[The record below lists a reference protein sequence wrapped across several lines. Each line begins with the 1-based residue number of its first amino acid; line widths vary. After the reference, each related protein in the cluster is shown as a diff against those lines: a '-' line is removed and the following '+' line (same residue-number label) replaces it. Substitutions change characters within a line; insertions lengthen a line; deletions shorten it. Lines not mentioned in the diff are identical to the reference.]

1 MSPPTSGPT
10 GGAAGAAAALAVRTT
25 PPPLL
30 GRAAHLVERNLLAN
44 RRASLIFVSGLF
56 EPMFYLFA
64 LGIGLGGLVGEVT
77 GPDGT
82 PVAYGVFVAPA
93 LLAASAMNGGAYET
107 TFNVFAKLKWGR
119 VYDAVLSTPL
129 TPRDVAV
136 GELTWALARGG
147 VYAVA
152 FLLVAWTAGL
162 VVSPTAL
169 LALPAALLIGFAF
182 AGLGLTATTFMRS
195 WQDFDLVQLVLL
207 PLFLFSATFYPLE
220 VYPAALQPVAY
231 LSPLFHGVELVR
243 GLMLG
248 VVGWPLLG
256 HAVVLGA
263 LGAGGLAVASRRFGR
278 LLLT

>member
-1 MSPPTSGPT
+1 MSVRPAGDGPPAPGHGSV
-10 GGAAGAAAALAVRTT
+10 LVLRTT
-25 PPPLL
+25 PPLLL
-30 GRAAHLVERNLLAN
+30 GRAARLVERNVMAN
-44 RRASLIFVSGLF
+44 RRAWMIFVSGLF
-56 EPMFYLFA
+56 EPVFYLFA

-77 GPDGT
+77 GPGHA
-82 PVAYGVFVAPA
+82 PVAYAVFVAPG

-136 GELTWALARGG
+136 GEVTWALLRGS

-152 FLLVAWTAGL
+152 FLGVAWAAGL
-162 VVSPTAL
+162 VVSPYAV
-169 LALPAALLIGFAF
+169 LALPAASLIGFAF
-182 AGLGLTATTFMRS
+182 AGLGLAATTFMRS

-220 VYPAALQPVAY
+220 VYPAAVQPLAQ
-231 LSPLFHGVELVR
+231 LSPLFHGVQLVR

-248 VVGWPLLG
+248 AVGWGLVV
-256 HAVVLGA
+256 HAVVLAA
-263 LGAGGLAVASRRFGR
+263 LGAGGLALASRRLGR
-278 LLLT
+278 QLLP